1 MRSMVI
7 LVGGLTQA
15 IGCGYRLANNLLR
28 SRVGGVREVA
38 RLLQVFRLWGA
49 RAQSLMEGGK
59 TPRGGVGGY
68 LRTP

>member
-1 MRSMVI
+1 MVTDLQI
-7 LVGGLTQA
+7 ICL
-15 IGCGYRLANNLLR
+15 
-28 SRVGGVREVA
+28 EVA
-38 RLLQVFRLWGA
+38 RGSERGRLLQVFRLWGA